1 LYALRSLRHGG
12 VKLSEL
18 VRHFY
23 PVNKSSYMYDLK
35 LVNTD
40 MDWHRDSRLR
50 ITKYDGTSE
59 ISFVVYVTLRITSLW
74 ILCTN
79 MDTA

>member
-1 LYALRSLRHGG
+1 
-12 VKLSEL
+12 
-18 VRHFY
+18 
-23 PVNKSSYMYDLK
+23 MYDLK

>member
-1 LYALRSLRHGG
+1 
-12 VKLSEL
+12 
-18 VRHFY
+18 
-23 PVNKSSYMYDLK
+23 MYDLK

-50 ITKYDGTSE
+50 ITRYDGTSE
-59 ISFVVYVTLRITSLW
+59 ISLVVYVTLKITSLW

-79 MDTA
+79 MDTAYRTKEQRLHHKSPDEEVDEKSECV